1 MASWRRVLAVL
12 GGVTAVA
19 VLFAE
24 LFYPYN
30 KDVGQIVWSWI
41 VDPAVVIVMGLIVLV
56 NVRASLRIRGGSGD
70 HRAQMPR
77 DVITTLVAIVW
88 VRFLLQ
94 YADQI
99 APDHDATSG
108 LWGHLSALAI
118 VILTFEAIVLWRSSK
133 RGSAGGSGSN

>member
-1 MASWRRVLAVL
+1 MVPWRRVLAVL
-12 GGVTAVA
+12 GGITAVA

-30 KDVGQIVWSWI
+30 KDVGQIIWSWI
-41 VDPAVVIVMGLIVLV
+41 VDPAVVVVMGLIVLV
-56 NVRASLRIRGGSGD
+56 NVRASLRIRSQDGD
-70 HRAQMPR
+70 HRTQMPR
-77 DVITTLVAIVW
+77 DVITALVAIVW

-99 APDHDATSG
+99 APDHEATSG

-118 VILTFEAIVLWRSSK
+118 VILVFEAISLWRSAG
-133 RGSAGGSGSN
+133 RESAGGSS

>member
-1 MASWRRVLAVL
+1 MVPWQRVLAVL

-24 LFYPYN
+24 LYYPYN
-30 KDVGQIVWSWI
+30 KEAGQIIWSWV

-56 NVRASLRIRGGSGD
+56 NVRASLRIRSGAGG
-70 HRAQMPR
+70 HWPQMPR
-77 DVITTLVAIVW
+77 DVITGLVALVW

-99 APDHDATSG
+99 APDHEATSG

-118 VILTFEAIVLWRSSK
+118 VMLAFEAISLWRSARQES
-133 RGSAGGSGSN
+133 RGGSG

>member
-1 MASWRRVLAVL
+1 MVAWRRVLVVL
-12 GGVTAVA
+12 GGITAVA

-30 KDVGQIVWSWI
+30 KDVGQIIWSWI
-41 VDPAVVIVMGLIVLV
+41 VDPAVVAVMGLIVLV
-56 NVRASLRIRGGSGD
+56 NVRASLRIRSRAGD
-70 HRAQMPR
+70 HRTQMPR
-77 DVITTLVAIVW
+77 DVVTALVALVW

-99 APDHDATSG
+99 APDHGATSG

-118 VILTFEAIVLWRSSK
+118 VILAFEAISLWRSTGQKSL
-133 RGSAGGSGSN
+133 GGSG